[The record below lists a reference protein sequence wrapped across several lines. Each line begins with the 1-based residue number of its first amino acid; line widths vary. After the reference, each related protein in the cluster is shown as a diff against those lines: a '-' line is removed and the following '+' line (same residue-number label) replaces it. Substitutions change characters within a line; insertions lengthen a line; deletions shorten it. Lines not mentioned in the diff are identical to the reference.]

1 MIVKALRPELV
12 QQSIA
17 DYVIKEMTEFYIEPP
32 STQMSVLYEN
42 ISVSTPLIFV
52 LSKGADPTSTLLK
65 FAYEKEFGEKINYIS
80 LGQG

>member
-32 STQMSVLYEN
+32 ST
-42 ISVSTPLIFV
+42 
-52 LSKGADPTSTLLK
+52 
-65 FAYEKEFGEKINYIS
+65 
-80 LGQG
+80 